1 MVKDIDDIIP
11 GCANVDTNES
21 LNNVPEVNENKEN
34 TNSASDGHRQHSSHH
49 SRHHSSHHSSHH
61 SGRHSSHHS
70 HGSHSSGSR
79 NGKHKRRRR
88 RSTHNS
94 DGTKKD
100 SKFKKFLKKYR
111 SIIINVFAC
120 LMCVILLILLAFNHD
135 NNTDKP
141 KESAGVTVTNN
152 SIVIE
157 SSIYTDEIP
166 LVYSSVYT
174 YLDESNIKT
183 VQTIFSEHGGNNVKQ
198 NIGLPV
204 KYYYRIAGIPS
215 GVSVQS
221 AKLLVSQNEDM
232 TEALSYNV
240 DVDAKSFE
248 IYHLLPG
255 TKYYY
260 ELQITL
266 STGNTVKTSG
276 DFSTKQSPRI
286 LNIDGALNVRDI
298 GGWKAADGKTIKYGL
313 LYRGSELDGSVEP
326 TYLITDSGL
335 HDMISVLGI
344 RYDMD
349 LRAES
354 DRKVNKLGAN
364 VAYDNYG
371 VSGYAGIFID
381 GNKENIR
388 RVFSDLADPD
398 KYPIYLHCTYG
409 QDRTGTI
416 CYLLEGLLGV
426 SDADLKKDYELTAL
440 SGFGL
445 ATADFAVFVDRIN
458 SLEGSTTAE
467 KIEGYLISIGVTP
480 EEIAS
485 IREIFLG

>member
-1 MVKDIDDIIP
+1 MLKDVDDINSN
-11 GCANVDTNES
+11 GVAVSSDES
-21 LNNVPEVNENKEN
+21 QNNVPKVEDNNKNE
-34 TNSASDGHRQHSSHH
+34 SASSDGHRH
-49 SRHHSSHHSSHH
+49 HHSSHHSSHH
-61 SGRHSSHHS
+61 HHSHNGHHSHHS
-70 HGSHSSGSR
+70 SRGSHHGHS
-79 NGKHKRRRR
+79 KRRRR
-88 RSTHNS
+88 RRRSSRNS

-100 SKFKKFLKKYR
+100 SKFKLFLKKYR
-111 SIIINVFAC
+111 SVIINVFAC
-120 LMCVILLILLAFNHD
+120 LICVILLILLALSHD
-135 NNTDKP
+135 NKDEQKNNTD
-141 KESAGVTVTNN
+141 VNITNN

-166 LVYSSVYT
+166 LVPASILAYM
-174 YLDESNIKT
+174 DESNIKDAK
-183 VQTIFSEHGGNNVKQ
+183 TIFNEHGGNKTSQ
-198 NIGLPV
+198 GIGLPV
-204 KYYYRIAGIPS
+204 KYYYRVSGIPS

-240 DVDAKSFE
+240 DVDAKSID
-248 IYHLLPG
+248 IYHLIPG

-276 DFSTKQSPRI
+276 DFPTKQSPRI
-286 LNIDGALNVRDI
+286 LNIEGAVNVRDI
-298 GGWKAADGKTIKYGL
+298 GGWKAADEKTIKYGL

-326 TYLITDSGL
+326 SYLATERGL

-349 LRAES
+349 LRSES
-354 DRKVNKLGAN
+354 DRKVNALGAN
-364 VAYDNYG
+364 VAYKNYNA
-371 VSGYAGIFID
+371 SMYAAAL
-381 GNKENIR
+381 NKENSANLKDI
-388 RVFSDLADPD
+388 FADLADPD

-409 QDRTGTI
+409 RDRTGTI

-426 SDADLKKDYELTAL
+426 KDADLKRDYELTV
-440 SGFGL
+440 FGGL
-445 ATADFAVFVDRIN
+445 GTASADFAVFVDRIN
-458 SLEGSTTAE
+458 QLEGNTTSE
-467 KIEGYLISIGVTP
+467 KIEGYLLSIGVTA